1 MSGIINAFFNCLP
14 GIILLAGIV
23 GHQIARERAARRAF
37 DRERDEWEQL
47 MNAHAERLREE
58 GGRR

>member
-14 GIILLAGIV
+14 GIILLAVIV
-23 GHQIARERAARRAF
+23 GYQIARDRAARRAF

-47 MNAHAERLREE
+47 MNAQPERLRGE
-58 GGRR
+58 GE

>member
-14 GIILLAGIV
+14 GIILIAGIV
-23 GHQIARERAARRAF
+23 GYQIASERAARRAF

-47 MNAHAERLREE
+47 MNAQSQRLRGGGE
-58 GGRR
+58 GE